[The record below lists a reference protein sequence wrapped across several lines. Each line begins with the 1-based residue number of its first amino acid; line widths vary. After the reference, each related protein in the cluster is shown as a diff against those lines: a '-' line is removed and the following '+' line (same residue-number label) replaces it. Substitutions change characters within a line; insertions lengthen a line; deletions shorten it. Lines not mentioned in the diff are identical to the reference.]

1 MRRNAIFV
9 LVVALGGVMLHG
21 SVGAASDPALKC
33 RHAVVKGAAKLA
45 HVRLTALRK
54 CEEAKRSGKLPA
66 LGACRDE
73 ADVAAA
79 LASATAKLATAI
91 DRVCGGPD
99 RRCGTGDDLGLAA
112 MQWPSTCPELEG
124 QGCAGSLASCAD
136 VATCVAC
143 LADAAVTRGVALVYA
158 PFSVADP
165 KTQKAIARCQKTLA
179 SAATA
184 LAGARLK
191 VDARC
196 LAARLDGKHDQPCPV
211 PGDGKAAAVLA
222 KARAKAEA
230 SVCKACGGADKR
242 CGGAEDFA
250 RELVGIAAVCPDV
263 GACASAIA
271 SFPDVVACFDCTAAA
286 RADCALVGAAPGVQ
300 DYPAGCAAVPATPT
314 PTVMP
319 TPTETPIA
327 TPTLSA
333 TPTATPTPIFCA
345 AAGTGTVTT
354 DVTLTLATG
363 GVALVGGASLTL
375 DYDPARVRLP
385 AAGDAAPLR
394 ARVTDIPPGA
404 LVGKGAP
411 NNRDDDGD
419 LEPDQVRF
427 TLVAQNGVQGAILKV
442 TFDRCDGAAL
452 TSASDY
458 ACTLEGKVVAPDGV
472 TPVPGVTC
480 TVGLVHTP

>member
-1 MRRNAIFV
+1 MRRNAILG
-9 LVVALGGVMLHG
+9 LVVVLGLGMIGHAA
-21 SVGAASDPALKC
+21 AASDPALKC
-33 RHAVVKGAAKLA
+33 RQAILKGAAKLA
-45 HVRLTALRK
+45 HVRLTVLRK

-66 LGACRDE
+66 LGACGE
-73 ADVAAA
+73 AADVAAA

-112 MQWPSTCPELEG
+112 MQWPSPCPELEG
-124 QGCAGSLASCAD
+124 QGCGAPLASCAD

-158 PFSVADP
+158 PFAVADP

-179 SAATA
+179 SAATV
-184 LAGARLK
+184 LADTRLK

-196 LAARLDGKHDQPCPV
+196 LAARLDGKHDQPCPL
-211 PGDGKAAAVLA
+211 PGEGKAAAVLA

-230 SVCKACGGADKR
+230 SVCKACGGVDKR
-242 CGGAEDFA
+242 CGGDDDLG
-250 RELVGIAAVCPDV
+250 RELVGFADACPGV
-263 GACASAIA
+263 GLCATTIA
-271 SFPDVVACFDCTAAA
+271 SFTDLVACFDCTAAA
-286 RADCALVGAAPGVQ
+286 RADCALAGAAPGVA
-300 DYPAGCAAVPATPT
+300 DYPALCAAVPATPT
-314 PTVMP
+314 LPVTP
-319 TPTETPIA
+319 TPTQTPIA

-333 TPTATPTPIFCA
+333 TPTATPTPIFCP
-345 AAGTGTVTT
+345 AAGAATVTT

-363 GVALVGGASLTL
+363 AVAVGGASVTL
-375 DYDPARVRLP
+375 DYDPARVGLP
-385 AAGDAAPLR
+385 AVGDATTVR
-394 ARVTDIPPGA
+394 ARVTDLTAGA

-442 TFDRCDGAAL
+442 TFDRCSGAAL
-452 TSASDY
+452 TSANDY
-458 ACTLEGKVVAPDGV
+458 ACTIDGKVVAPDGV
-472 TPVPGVTC
+472 TAVPGVSC
-480 TVGLVHTP
+480 TVAVVHAP

>member
-1 MRRNAIFV
+1 MRKNAIFA
-9 LVVALGGVMLHG
+9 LVVALGVLMVGQ
-21 SVGAASDPALKC
+21 VGAASDPALKC

-54 CEEAKRSGKLPA
+54 CEEAKRSGKVPA

-79 LASATAKLATAI
+79 LASATGKLATAI

-99 RRCGTGDDLGLAA
+99 RRCGSGDDLGLAA

-124 QGCAGSLASCAD
+124 QGCGASLASCAD

-158 PFSVADP
+158 PFAVADP

-179 SAATA
+179 SAATV
-184 LAGARLK
+184 LADTRLK

-196 LAARLDGKHDQPCPV
+196 LAARLDGKHDQPCPL

-242 CGGAEDFA
+242 CGGGDDLT
-250 RELVGIAAVCPDV
+250 RELVGVAAACPGV
-263 GACASAIA
+263 GLCATAIA
-271 SFPDVVACFDCTAAA
+271 SFTDLVACFDCTAAV
-286 RADCALVGAAPGVQ
+286 RGDCALAGAAPGVV
-300 DYPAGCAAVPATPT
+300 DYPAVCAAVPSTPT
-314 PTVMP
+314 PTVTP

-327 TPTLSA
+327 TPTLST
-333 TPTATPTPIFCA
+333 TPTAMPTPIFCA
-345 AAGTGTVTT
+345 AAGAGSVTS

-363 GVALVGGASLTL
+363 GALVGGASVTL

-394 ARVTDIPPGA
+394 ARVTDLTAGA

-427 TLVAQNGVQGAILKV
+427 TLVAQNGVLGAILKV
-442 TFDRCDGAAL
+442 TFDRCSGAAL
-452 TSASDY
+452 TSANDY
-458 ACTLEGKVVAPDGV
+458 ACTIDGKAVAPDGV
-472 TPVPGVTC
+472 TSVPGVTC
-480 TVGLVHTP
+480 TLALVHAP